1 MSPQRISPGP
11 SRSTGCCSRAR
22 QRSAGWIFARPAWP
36 VRRPGRGRR
45 RRRRPRPGRTPRPSP
60 SWAAPPNPPGRA
72 AVAGHDP
79 HAPGARRHPGIRL
92 GPYHSDGTHRR
103 VRHSPPRRAG
113 GGHGSE
119 RFGQV
124 HPPGHRRRSR
134 PRHQGA
140 GPGRRPRSRRA
151 GRQDPGR
158 AAAPL
163 HRVCLPGAQPAGDPH
178 RRGER
183 RPAAGAG
190 RRPAADGGRPGA
202 RAARRARHGRAHRQ
216 VPRGAVRWRAATRRD
231 RPCRGRRAPPA
242 ARRRAHRGAGLL
254 HRGDGARA
262 AAAPVRQRLR
272 RGPGDPRRPLRRL
285 GRPGRV
291 PARRP
296 PGRPDRASRRPARPP
311 RPGGGHMSTSRF
323 PRALWRMA
331 RRDLRRHLRR
341 SALIVALVALPVAGL
356 TAGIVLLRAASPTG
370 AQRAADVLGAATLR
384 VDATSPQARLD
395 AAALPAGS
403 RTLAFSTDGGLL
415 RVGPGD
421 VRRISLT
428 DLPVRITGSVIR
440 PADTDAFLAVA
451 PRGAL
456 GPRASRSWLIALPAG
471 AGGQGVLRDAGGL
484 TVTTRQQAST
494 SPRSVRTR
502 TGVLDPV
509 PIVAGLTLMIAALVA
524 AAAFAAGVRREI
536 RELGLLAAAG
546 GSPAQLRAAVLARGA
561 TLGLAG
567 GLVGLALGA
576 LAAVAVHPW
585 LGGIVG
591 HLPRPI
597 ALPTLPLV
605 GVVAAA
611 VLAGTAAAWFP
622 ARFAGRVPPVE
633 ALDARVPGGPP
644 PRHVSRLGILAIV
657 LGCVIAAV
665 GVKPIDNL
673 AVSLAGL
680 ALLLGGFV
688 ACSAALVAA
697 LEPLARHLP
706 LAGRVATRQAAR
718 NRSRAGPAV
727 AAIAVA
733 LAVPVFVSSVALTA
747 RGDDR
752 AHWIPALGADQLQ
765 ISHIHPGGGG
775 GGSRQI
781 EIRDPGSEQLP
792 GAAVRAVLAAI
803 PGAVAAPLQVAF
815 APLSGAAGSGQLPP
829 GKGRAGASP
838 MPMVVPMV
846 VTARQLVTQAEEPGL
861 LYVGGDD
868 LLAALGAR
876 SAAAGLAAGRVVGIG
891 PGTVSVG
898 QVALHRVDFNHGNT
912 GSFLDR
918 QARVLPAVQVGGR
931 PLLTI
936 RYVVGAAT
944 ARRLGLVTATQGTL
958 VRAPHAITP
967 AELAAAQAALAPY
980 PELAA
985 DAGPGA
991 PPQSVS
997 TSLLLLLFAVSAA
1010 VALAVVAAMVGLA
1023 QAEAAPERRT
1033 LFAVGASPSTLRG
1046 TAAATAGLLALL
1058 GGVLAVPAGLLPLAA
1073 IYVAAPA
1080 AVPLVIPWTGLA
1092 LIVMVVPALAAAG
1105 GATLTRTNLSDR
1117 ALWSRS

>member
-1 MSPQRISPGP
+1 
-11 SRSTGCCSRAR
+11 
-22 QRSAGWIFARPAWP
+22 
-36 VRRPGRGRR
+36 
-45 RRRRPRPGRTPRPSP
+45 
-60 SWAAPPNPPGRA
+60 
-72 AVAGHDP
+72 
-79 HAPGARRHPGIRL
+79 
-92 GPYHSDGTHRR
+92 
-103 VRHSPPRRAG
+103 
-113 GGHGSE
+113 
-119 RFGQV
+119 
-124 HPPGHRRRSR
+124 
-134 PRHQGA
+134 
-140 GPGRRPRSRRA
+140 
-151 GRQDPGR
+151 
-158 AAAPL
+158 
-163 HRVCLPGAQPAGDPH
+163 
-178 RRGER
+178 
-183 RPAAGAG
+183 
-190 RRPAADGGRPGA
+190 
-202 RAARRARHGRAHRQ
+202 
-216 VPRGAVRWRAATRRD
+216 
-231 RPCRGRRAPPA
+231 
-242 ARRRAHRGAGLL
+242 
-254 HRGDGARA
+254 
-262 AAAPVRQRLR
+262 
-272 RGPGDPRRPLRRL
+272 
-285 GRPGRV
+285 
-291 PARRP
+291 
-296 PGRPDRASRRPARPP
+296 
-311 RPGGGHMSTSRF
+311 MSTSRF
-323 PRALWRMA
+323 PRVLWRMA
-331 RRDLRRHLRR
+331 RRDLRRHLGR
-341 SALIVALVALPVAGL
+341 SALIVAIVALPVAGL

-384 VDATSPQARLD
+384 VDATRPQARLD

-428 DLPVRITGSVIR
+428 DLPLDDPLTAGMLRLHAARAPRGPGEVAVSTAVLRELGRRVGDTLQLVRPDGTNRTVRVTGTVIR
-440 PADTDAFLAVA
+440 PADTDAFLAVT

-456 GPRASRSWLIALPAG
+456 GPNAGRSWLIALPAG
-471 AGGQGVLRDAGGL
+471 VGDQSLLRDASGL
-484 TVTTRQQAST
+484 TVTTREQAST
-494 SPRSVRTR
+494 SPRSVPTR
-502 TGVLDPV
+502 TGVLDPI
-509 PIVAGLTLMIAALVA
+509 PITAGLALMIAALVA

>member
-1 MSPQRISPGP
+1 
-11 SRSTGCCSRAR
+11 
-22 QRSAGWIFARPAWP
+22 
-36 VRRPGRGRR
+36 
-45 RRRRPRPGRTPRPSP
+45 
-60 SWAAPPNPPGRA
+60 
-72 AVAGHDP
+72 
-79 HAPGARRHPGIRL
+79 
-92 GPYHSDGTHRR
+92 
-103 VRHSPPRRAG
+103 
-113 GGHGSE
+113 
-119 RFGQV
+119 
-124 HPPGHRRRSR
+124 
-134 PRHQGA
+134 
-140 GPGRRPRSRRA
+140 
-151 GRQDPGR
+151 
-158 AAAPL
+158 
-163 HRVCLPGAQPAGDPH
+163 
-178 RRGER
+178 
-183 RPAAGAG
+183 
-190 RRPAADGGRPGA
+190 
-202 RAARRARHGRAHRQ
+202 
-216 VPRGAVRWRAATRRD
+216 
-231 RPCRGRRAPPA
+231 
-242 ARRRAHRGAGLL
+242 
-254 HRGDGARA
+254 
-262 AAAPVRQRLR
+262 
-272 RGPGDPRRPLRRL
+272 
-285 GRPGRV
+285 
-291 PARRP
+291 
-296 PGRPDRASRRPARPP
+296 
-311 RPGGGHMSTSRF
+311 MSTSRF

-428 DLPVRITGSVIR
+428 DLPVDDPLTAGMLRLRAGRPPRGPGEVAVSTAVLRELGRRVGDTLQLVQLDGTDRTVRITGSVIR

-561 TLGLAG
+561 TLGVAG
-567 GLVGLALGA
+567 GLAGLAFGA
-576 LAAVAVHPW
+576 LAAVAVHPS

-597 ALPTLPLV
+597 SLPPLPLV

-622 ARFAGRVPPVE
+622 ARFAARVPPVE

-657 LGCVIAAV
+657 LGCVITAV

-680 ALLLGGFV
+680 VLLLGGFV

-697 LEPLARHLP
+697 VEPLARHLP

-733 LAVPVFVSSVALTA
+733 LAVPVFVSSVALTT

-752 AHWIPALGADQLQ
+752 AHWFPALGADQLQ
-765 ISHIHPGGGG
+765 ISHVGPGGGG
-775 GGSRQI
+775 SGQI

-792 GAAVRAVLAAI
+792 SAAVRAVLAAI
-803 PGAVAAPLQVAF
+803 PGAVAAPLRAALV
-815 APLSGAAGSGQLPP
+815 PVPGAAGSGQLPP
-829 GKGRAGASP
+829 GKRGAGAPP
-838 MPMVVPMV
+838 MPMA
-846 VTARQLVTQAEEPGL
+846 VTSRQLVTQAEEPGL

-868 LLAALGAR
+868 LLAALGAQ
-876 SAAAGLAAGRVVGIG
+876 SAAADLAAGKVVGIG
-891 PGTVSVG
+891 HGTVSGG
-898 QVALHRVDFNHGNT
+898 QVALHRADFHDGRA

-918 QARVLPAVQVGGR
+918 QARVLPAVQVDGR

-958 VRAPHAITP
+958 VRAPHTITP
-967 AELAAAQAALAPY
+967 AELATAQAALAPY
-980 PELAA
+980 PELSA
-985 DAGPGA
+985 DAGPGT
-991 PPQSVS
+991 PPRSVS
-997 TSLLLLLFAVSAA
+997 TSLLLLMFAVSAA

-1023 QAEAAPERRT
+1023 QAEAGTERRT
-1033 LFAVGASPSTLRG
+1033 LFAVGAPPSVLRG

-1073 IYVAAPA
+1073 IYVASPA
-1080 AVPLVIPWTGLA
+1080 AVPLVVPWGGLA
-1092 LIVMVVPALAAAG
+1092 AIVVGVPALAAAG

-1117 ALWSRS
+1117 TLWSSARR

>member
-1 MSPQRISPGP
+1 MS
-11 SRSTGCCSRAR
+11 
-22 QRSAGWIFARPAWP
+22 
-36 VRRPGRGRR
+36 
-45 RRRRPRPGRTPRPSP
+45 
-60 SWAAPPNPPGRA
+60 
-72 AVAGHDP
+72 
-79 HAPGARRHPGIRL
+79 
-92 GPYHSDGTHRR
+92 
-103 VRHSPPRRAG
+103 
-113 GGHGSE
+113 
-119 RFGQV
+119 
-124 HPPGHRRRSR
+124 
-134 PRHQGA
+134 
-140 GPGRRPRSRRA
+140 
-151 GRQDPGR
+151 
-158 AAAPL
+158 
-163 HRVCLPGAQPAGDPH
+163 
-178 RRGER
+178 
-183 RPAAGAG
+183 
-190 RRPAADGGRPGA
+190 
-202 RAARRARHGRAHRQ
+202 AARR
-216 VPRGAVRWRAATRRD
+216 
-231 RPCRGRRAPPA
+231 
-242 ARRRAHRGAGLL
+242 
-254 HRGDGARA
+254 
-262 AAAPVRQRLR
+262 
-272 RGPGDPRRPLRRL
+272 
-285 GRPGRV
+285 
-291 PARRP
+291 
-296 PGRPDRASRRPARPP
+296 
-311 RPGGGHMSTSRF
+311 F
-323 PRALWRMA
+323 PRVLWRMA
-331 RRDLRRHLRR
+331 RRDLRRHLSR

-356 TAGIVLLRAASPTG
+356 TAGIVLLQAASPTG
-370 AQRAADVLGAATLR
+370 EQRAADVLGSATLR

-415 RVGPGD
+415 RVGPGV

-428 DLPVRITGSVIR
+428 DLPLDDPLTTGMLRLRAGRAPRGPGEVAVSTAVLRQLGRRVGDTLRLVQPDGTDRTVRITGTVLR
-440 PADTDAFLAVA
+440 HADTDAFLAVT

-456 GPRASRSWLIALPAG
+456 GPDARRSWLVALPTG
-471 AGGQGVLRDAGGL
+471 VGDQSVLRGASGL
-484 TVTTRQQAST
+484 AVTTRERAST

-502 TGVLDPV
+502 TGVLNPI
-509 PIVAGLTLMIAALVA
+509 PIVAGLALMIAALVA

-561 TLGLAG
+561 TLGVTG
-567 GLVGLALGA
+567 GLAGLALGA
-576 LAAVAVHPW
+576 LAAVAVHPA

-597 ALPTLPLV
+597 SLPTLPLV

-633 ALDARVPGGPP
+633 ALDARVPTGPP

-665 GVKPIDNL
+665 GAKPINNL

-697 LEPLARHLP
+697 VEPLAPHLP

-752 AHWIPALGADQLQ
+752 AHWLPALGADQLQ
-765 ISHIHPGGGG
+765 ISRIGPGGAE
-775 GGSRQI
+775 GGSGRSII
-781 EIRDPGSEQLP
+781 ELRDPGSGQLP
-792 GAAVRAVLAAI
+792 SAAVRAVLAAI
-803 PGAVAAPLQVAF
+803 PGAVAAPLEAAF
-815 APLSGAAGSGQLPP
+815 VPVSGAGGSGRLPA
-829 GKGRAGASP
+829 GKGGAGAPP
-838 MPMVVPMV
+838 MPMVVTV
-846 VTARQLVTQAEEPGL
+846 RQLVTQAEEPGL

-868 LLAALGAR
+868 LLAALGAQ
-876 SAAAGLAAGRVVGIG
+876 SAAADLAAGKVVGIG
-891 PGTVSVG
+891 PGTVSG
-898 QVALHRVDFNHGNT
+898 GRVALHRGDFHDGHA

-918 QARVLPAVQVGGR
+918 QARVLPAVQVDGR
-931 PLLTI
+931 PLLAI
-936 RYVVGAAT
+936 RYLISAAT
-944 ARRLGLVTATQGTL
+944 AQRLGLVAATQGTL

-967 AELAAAQAALAPY
+967 AELAAAQADLAPF

-985 DAGPGA
+985 EAGPGT

-1023 QAEAAPERRT
+1023 QAEAGPERRA
-1033 LFAVGASPSTLRG
+1033 LFAVGASPSVLRG

-1058 GGVLAVPAGLLPLAA
+1058 GGILAVPAGLLPLAA
-1073 IYVAAPA
+1073 IYVASPA
-1080 AVPLVIPWTGLA
+1080 AVPLAIPWTGLA
-1092 LIVMVVPALAAAG
+1092 LIVLGVPALAAAG

-1117 ALWSRS
+1117 ALWSRWS

>member
-1 MSPQRISPGP
+1 
-11 SRSTGCCSRAR
+11 
-22 QRSAGWIFARPAWP
+22 
-36 VRRPGRGRR
+36 
-45 RRRRPRPGRTPRPSP
+45 
-60 SWAAPPNPPGRA
+60 
-72 AVAGHDP
+72 
-79 HAPGARRHPGIRL
+79 
-92 GPYHSDGTHRR
+92 
-103 VRHSPPRRAG
+103 
-113 GGHGSE
+113 
-119 RFGQV
+119 
-124 HPPGHRRRSR
+124 
-134 PRHQGA
+134 
-140 GPGRRPRSRRA
+140 
-151 GRQDPGR
+151 
-158 AAAPL
+158 
-163 HRVCLPGAQPAGDPH
+163 
-178 RRGER
+178 
-183 RPAAGAG
+183 
-190 RRPAADGGRPGA
+190 
-202 RAARRARHGRAHRQ
+202 
-216 VPRGAVRWRAATRRD
+216 
-231 RPCRGRRAPPA
+231 
-242 ARRRAHRGAGLL
+242 
-254 HRGDGARA
+254 
-262 AAAPVRQRLR
+262 
-272 RGPGDPRRPLRRL
+272 
-285 GRPGRV
+285 
-291 PARRP
+291 
-296 PGRPDRASRRPARPP
+296 
-311 RPGGGHMSTSRF
+311 MSTSRF
-323 PRALWRMA
+323 PRVLWRMA

-356 TAGIVLLRAASPTG
+356 TAGIVLLRAATPTG

-395 AAALPAGS
+395 PAALPAGS

-428 DLPVRITGSVIR
+428 DLPLEDPLTAGMLRLRAGRAPRGPGEVVVSTAVLRELGRRVGDTLQLVQPDGTNRAVRITGTVLR
-440 PADTDAFLAVA
+440 PADTGAFLAVTA
-451 PRGAL
+451 RGAL
-456 GPRASRSWLIALPAG
+456 GPNAGRSWLVALPAG
-471 AGGQGVLRDAGGL
+471 VGDQSVLPGASGL
-484 TVTTRQQAST
+484 TVTTREQAST

-502 TGVLDPV
+502 TGVLN
-509 PIVAGLTLMIAALVA
+509 PIPITAGLALMIAALVA

-546 GSPAQLRAAVLARGA
+546 GSPAQLRAAVLVRGT
-561 TLGLAG
+561 TLGVAG
-567 GLVGLALGA
+567 GLAGLALGA
-576 LAAVAVHPW
+576 LAAVGVHPS

-605 GVVAAA
+605 GVAAAA

-665 GVKPIDNL
+665 GARPINNL
-673 AVSLAGL
+673 GVSLAGL

-697 LEPLARHLP
+697 VEPLAPHLP

-733 LAVPVFVSSVALTA
+733 LAVPVFVSSVVLTT

-752 AHWIPALGADQLQ
+752 AHWLPALGADQLQ
-765 ISHIHPGGGG
+765 ISRIGPGGGG
-775 GGSRQI
+775 SGQI

-792 GAAVRAVLAAI
+792 SAAVRAVLAAI
-803 PGAVAAPLQVAF
+803 PGAVAAPLRTAF
-815 APLSGAAGSGQLPP
+815 VPVQGAGGSGQRPP
-829 GKGRAGASP
+829 GKGGAGAPP
-838 MPMVVPMV
+838 MPMV
-846 VTARQLVTQAEEPGL
+846 VTARQLATQAEEPGL

-868 LLAALGAR
+868 LLAALGAQ
-876 SAAAGLAAGRVVGIG
+876 SAAADLAAGKVVGIG
-891 PGTVSVG
+891 PGTVSAG
-898 QVALHRVDFNHGNT
+898 QVALHRGDFHDGHT

-918 QARVLPAVQVGGR
+918 QARVLPAVQVDGR
-931 PLLTI
+931 PRLTI
-936 RYVVGAAT
+936 RYVISSAT
-944 ARRLGLVTATQGTL
+944 AQRLGLVTATQGTL
-958 VRAPHAITP
+958 VRAPHTITP
-967 AELAAAQAALAPY
+967 AELAAAQAALAPF

-985 DAGPGA
+985 DAGPGT

-1023 QAEAAPERRT
+1023 QAEAGTERRT
-1033 LFAVGASPSTLRG
+1033 MFAVGASPSVLRG

-1073 IYVAAPA
+1073 IYIASPA
-1080 AVPLVIPWTGLA
+1080 AVPLVIPWTGLT
-1092 LIVMVVPALAAAG
+1092 LIVVAVPALAAAG

-1117 ALWSRS
+1117 ALWSRWS

>member
-92 GPYHSDGTHRR
+92 GPYHSDGNHRR
-103 VRHSPPRRAG
+103 VRHGPPRRAG

-202 RAARRARHGRAHRQ
+202 RAARRARHGRAGRQ

-231 RPCRGRRAPPA
+231 RPCRGGRAPPA
-242 ARRRAHRGAGLL
+242 ARRRADRGAGLL

-403 RTLAFSTDGGLL
+403 RTLAFSTGGGLL

-428 DLPVRITGSVIR
+428 DLPLGDPLTAGILRSHAGRAPRGPGEVAVSTAALRELGRRVGDTLQLVQPDGTDRTVRITGSVIR

-451 PRGAL
+451 PQGAL
-456 GPRASRSWLIALPAG
+456 GPRASRSWLVALPAG
-471 AGGQGVLRDAGGL
+471 AGGQSVLRDASGL
-484 TVTTRQQAST
+484 TVTTREEASRAPT
-494 SPRSVRTR
+494 SVRTR
-502 TGVLDPV
+502 TGVLN
-509 PIVAGLTLMIAALVA
+509 PIPITAGLALMIAALVA

-561 TLGLAG
+561 TLGVAG
-567 GLVGLALGA
+567 GLAGLAFGA
-576 LAAVAVHPW
+576 LAAVAVHPS

-597 ALPTLPLV
+597 SLPPLPLV

-622 ARFAGRVPPVE
+622 ARFAARVPPVE

-644 PRHVSRLGILAIV
+644 SRHVSRLGILAIV
-657 LGCVIAAV
+657 LGCVITAV

-680 ALLLGGFV
+680 VLLLGGFV

-697 LEPLARHLP
+697 VEPLARHLP

-733 LAVPVFVSSVALTA
+733 LAVPVFVSSVALTT

-752 AHWIPALGADQLQ
+752 AHWFPALGADQLQ
-765 ISHIHPGGGG
+765 ISHVGPGG

-792 GAAVRAVLAAI
+792 SAAVRAVLAAI
-803 PGAVAAPLQVAF
+803 PGAVAAPLRAALV
-815 APLSGAAGSGQLPP
+815 PVPGAAGSGQLPP
-829 GKGRAGASP
+829 GKRGAGAP
-838 MPMVVPMV
+838 PIPLA
-846 VTARQLVTQAEEPGL
+846 VTSRQLVTQAEEPGL

-868 LLAALGAR
+868 LLAVLGAQ
-876 SAAAGLAAGRVVGIG
+876 SAAADLAAGKVVGIG
-891 PGTVSVG
+891 HGTVSGG
-898 QVALHRVDFNHGNT
+898 QVALHRADFHDGRA

-918 QARVLPAVQVGGR
+918 QPRVLPAVQVDGR

-936 RYVVGAAT
+936 RYVISAAT
-944 ARRLGLVTATQGTL
+944 AQRLGLVTATQGTL
-958 VRAPHAITP
+958 VRAPHTITP
-967 AELAAAQAALAPY
+967 AELATAQAALAPY
-980 PELAA
+980 PELSA
-985 DAGPGA
+985 DAGPGT
-991 PPQSVS
+991 PPRSVS
-997 TSLLLLLFAVSAA
+997 TSLLLLLFGVSAA

-1023 QAEAAPERRT
+1023 QAEADPERRT
-1033 LFAVGASPSTLRG
+1033 LFAVGASPSVLRG

-1058 GGVLAVPAGLLPLAA
+1058 GGILAVPAGLLPL
-1073 IYVAAPA
+1073 P
-1080 AVPLVIPWTGLA
+1080 
-1092 LIVMVVPALAAAG
+1092 
-1105 GATLTRTNLSDR
+1105 
-1117 ALWSRS
+1117 

>member
-1 MSPQRISPGP
+1 
-11 SRSTGCCSRAR
+11 
-22 QRSAGWIFARPAWP
+22 
-36 VRRPGRGRR
+36 
-45 RRRRPRPGRTPRPSP
+45 
-60 SWAAPPNPPGRA
+60 
-72 AVAGHDP
+72 
-79 HAPGARRHPGIRL
+79 
-92 GPYHSDGTHRR
+92 
-103 VRHSPPRRAG
+103 
-113 GGHGSE
+113 
-119 RFGQV
+119 
-124 HPPGHRRRSR
+124 
-134 PRHQGA
+134 
-140 GPGRRPRSRRA
+140 
-151 GRQDPGR
+151 
-158 AAAPL
+158 
-163 HRVCLPGAQPAGDPH
+163 
-178 RRGER
+178 
-183 RPAAGAG
+183 
-190 RRPAADGGRPGA
+190 
-202 RAARRARHGRAHRQ
+202 
-216 VPRGAVRWRAATRRD
+216 
-231 RPCRGRRAPPA
+231 
-242 ARRRAHRGAGLL
+242 
-254 HRGDGARA
+254 
-262 AAAPVRQRLR
+262 
-272 RGPGDPRRPLRRL
+272 
-285 GRPGRV
+285 
-291 PARRP
+291 
-296 PGRPDRASRRPARPP
+296 
-311 RPGGGHMSTSRF
+311 MSTSRF

-428 DLPVRITGSVIR
+428 DLPVDDPLTAGMLRLRAGRPPRGPGEVAVSTAVLRELGRRVGDTLQLVQLDGTDRTVRITGSVIR

-524 AAAFAAGVRREI
+524 AAAFAVGVRREI

-561 TLGLAG
+561 TLGVAG
-567 GLVGLALGA
+567 GLAGLAFGA
-576 LAAVAVHPW
+576 LAAVAVHPS

-597 ALPTLPLV
+597 SLPPLPLV

-622 ARFAGRVPPVE
+622 ARFAARVPPVE

-644 PRHVSRLGILAIV
+644 SRHVSRLGILAIV
-657 LGCVIAAV
+657 LGCVITAV

-697 LEPLARHLP
+697 VEPLARHLP

-733 LAVPVFVSSVALTA
+733 LAVPVFVSSVALTT

-752 AHWIPALGADQLQ
+752 AHWFPALGADQLQ
-765 ISHIHPGGGG
+765 ISHVGPGG

-792 GAAVRAVLAAI
+792 SAAVRAVLAAI
-803 PGAVAAPLQVAF
+803 PGAVAAPLRAALV
-815 APLSGAAGSGQLPP
+815 PVPGAAGSGQLPP
-829 GKGRAGASP
+829 GKRGAGAPP
-838 MPMVVPMV
+838 MPMA
-846 VTARQLVTQAEEPGL
+846 VTSRQLVTQAEEPGL

-868 LLAALGAR
+868 LLAALGAQ
-876 SAAAGLAAGRVVGIG
+876 SAAADLAAGKVVGIG
-891 PGTVSVG
+891 HGTVSGG
-898 QVALHRVDFNHGNT
+898 QVALHRADFHDGRA

-918 QARVLPAVQVGGR
+918 QARVLPAVQVDGR

-936 RYVVGAAT
+936 RYVISAAT
-944 ARRLGLVTATQGTL
+944 AQRLGLVTATQGTL
-958 VRAPHAITP
+958 VRAPHTITP
-967 AELAAAQAALAPY
+967 AELATAQAALAPY
-980 PELAA
+980 PELSA
-985 DAGPGA
+985 DAGPGT
-991 PPQSVS
+991 PPRSVS
-997 TSLLLLLFAVSAA
+997 TSLLLLMFAVSAA

-1023 QAEAAPERRT
+1023 QAEAGTERRT
-1033 LFAVGASPSTLRG
+1033 LFAVGASPSVLRG

-1073 IYVAAPA
+1073 IYVASPA
-1080 AVPLVIPWTGLA
+1080 AVPLVVPWGGLA
-1092 LIVMVVPALAAAG
+1092 AIVVGVPALAAAG

-1117 ALWSRS
+1117 TLWSSARR

>member
-1 MSPQRISPGP
+1 
-11 SRSTGCCSRAR
+11 
-22 QRSAGWIFARPAWP
+22 
-36 VRRPGRGRR
+36 
-45 RRRRPRPGRTPRPSP
+45 
-60 SWAAPPNPPGRA
+60 
-72 AVAGHDP
+72 
-79 HAPGARRHPGIRL
+79 
-92 GPYHSDGTHRR
+92 
-103 VRHSPPRRAG
+103 
-113 GGHGSE
+113 
-119 RFGQV
+119 
-124 HPPGHRRRSR
+124 
-134 PRHQGA
+134 
-140 GPGRRPRSRRA
+140 
-151 GRQDPGR
+151 
-158 AAAPL
+158 
-163 HRVCLPGAQPAGDPH
+163 
-178 RRGER
+178 
-183 RPAAGAG
+183 
-190 RRPAADGGRPGA
+190 
-202 RAARRARHGRAHRQ
+202 
-216 VPRGAVRWRAATRRD
+216 
-231 RPCRGRRAPPA
+231 
-242 ARRRAHRGAGLL
+242 
-254 HRGDGARA
+254 
-262 AAAPVRQRLR
+262 
-272 RGPGDPRRPLRRL
+272 
-285 GRPGRV
+285 
-291 PARRP
+291 
-296 PGRPDRASRRPARPP
+296 
-311 RPGGGHMSTSRF
+311 MSTSRF
-323 PRALWRMA
+323 PRVLWRMA

-356 TAGIVLLRAASPTG
+356 TAGIVLLRAATPTG
-370 AQRAADVLGAATLR
+370 AQRAADVLGTATLR

-395 AAALPAGS
+395 PAALPAGS

-428 DLPVRITGSVIR
+428 DLPLEDPLTAGMLRLRAGRAPRGPGEVVVSTAVLRELGRRVGDTLQLVQPDGTNRTVRITGTVLR
-440 PADTDAFLAVA
+440 PADTSAFLAVTA
-451 PRGAL
+451 RGAL
-456 GPRASRSWLIALPAG
+456 GPNAGRSWLVALPTG
-471 AGGQGVLRDAGGL
+471 VGDQSVLRGASGL
-484 TVTTRQQAST
+484 TVTTREQAST

-502 TGVLDPV
+502 TGVLN
-509 PIVAGLTLMIAALVA
+509 PIPITAGLALMIAALVA

-546 GSPAQLRAAVLARGA
+546 GSPAQLRAAVLARGT
-561 TLGLAG
+561 TLGVAG
-567 GLVGLALGA
+567 GLAGLALGA
-576 LAAVAVHPW
+576 LAAVAVHPS

-605 GVVAAA
+605 GVAAAA

-665 GVKPIDNL
+665 GARPINNV

-688 ACSAALVAA
+688 ACSAAVVAA
-697 LEPLARHLP
+697 VEPLAPHLP

-733 LAVPVFVSSVALTA
+733 LAVPVFVSSVALTT

-752 AHWIPALGADQLQ
+752 AHWLPALGADQLQ
-765 ISHIHPGGGG
+765 ISRIGPGGGG
-775 GGSRQI
+775 SGQI

-792 GAAVRAVLAAI
+792 SAAVRAVLAAI
-803 PGAVAAPLQVAF
+803 PGAVAAPLRTAF
-815 APLSGAAGSGQLPP
+815 VPVQGAGGSGQHPP
-829 GKGRAGASP
+829 GKGGAGAPS
-838 MPMVVPMV
+838 MPMV
-846 VTARQLVTQAEEPGL
+846 VTARQLVTQAEQPGL
-861 LYVGGDD
+861 LSVGGDD

-876 SAAAGLAAGRVVGIG
+876 SAAADLAAGKVVAIG
-891 PGTVSVG
+891 PGTARGG
-898 QVALHRVDFNHGNT
+898 QVALHRGDFHVGHA

-918 QARVLPAVQVGGR
+918 QARVLPAVQVDGR
-931 PLLTI
+931 PRLTI
-936 RYVVGAAT
+936 RYVISAAT
-944 ARRLGLVTATQGTL
+944 AQRLGLVTATQGAL
-958 VRAPHAITP
+958 VRAPHTITP

-997 TSLLLLLFAVSAA
+997 TSLLLLMFAVSAA

-1023 QAEAAPERRT
+1023 QAEAGTERRT
-1033 LFAVGASPSTLRG
+1033 LFAVGASPSVLRG

-1058 GGVLAVPAGLLPLAA
+1058 GGILAVPAGLLPLAA
-1073 IYVAAPA
+1073 IYVASPA

-1092 LIVMVVPALAAAG
+1092 LIVVVVPALAAAG

-1117 ALWSRS
+1117 ALWSRWS

>member
-1 MSPQRISPGP
+1 MS
-11 SRSTGCCSRAR
+11 
-22 QRSAGWIFARPAWP
+22 
-36 VRRPGRGRR
+36 
-45 RRRRPRPGRTPRPSP
+45 
-60 SWAAPPNPPGRA
+60 
-72 AVAGHDP
+72 
-79 HAPGARRHPGIRL
+79 
-92 GPYHSDGTHRR
+92 
-103 VRHSPPRRAG
+103 
-113 GGHGSE
+113 
-119 RFGQV
+119 
-124 HPPGHRRRSR
+124 
-134 PRHQGA
+134 
-140 GPGRRPRSRRA
+140 
-151 GRQDPGR
+151 
-158 AAAPL
+158 
-163 HRVCLPGAQPAGDPH
+163 
-178 RRGER
+178 
-183 RPAAGAG
+183 AG
-190 RRPAADGGRPGA
+190 RR
-202 RAARRARHGRAHRQ
+202 
-216 VPRGAVRWRAATRRD
+216 
-231 RPCRGRRAPPA
+231 
-242 ARRRAHRGAGLL
+242 
-254 HRGDGARA
+254 
-262 AAAPVRQRLR
+262 
-272 RGPGDPRRPLRRL
+272 
-285 GRPGRV
+285 
-291 PARRP
+291 
-296 PGRPDRASRRPARPP
+296 
-311 RPGGGHMSTSRF
+311 F
-323 PRALWRMA
+323 PRVLWRMA

-370 AQRAADVLGAATLR
+370 AQRAADLLGAATLR
-384 VDATSPQARLD
+384 VDAASPLARLD

-428 DLPVRITGSVIR
+428 DLPLDDPLTAGMLGLRAGRAPRGPGEVAVSTAVLRELGGRVGDTLQLVQRDGTDRTVRITGTVLR
-440 PADTDAFLAVA
+440 PADTGAFLAVT

-456 GPRASRSWLIALPAG
+456 GPNAGRSWLVALPAG
-471 AGGQGVLRDAGGL
+471 VGDQSVLRDARGL
-484 TVTTRQQAST
+484 TVTTREQAST

-502 TGVLDPV
+502 TGVLN
-509 PIVAGLTLMIAALVA
+509 PIPITAGLALMIAALVA

-561 TLGLAG
+561 TLGVAG
-567 GLVGLALGA
+567 GLAGLALGV
-576 LAAVAVHPW
+576 LAAVAVHPS

-597 ALPTLPLV
+597 ALPPLPLV

-633 ALDARVPGGPP
+633 ALDARVPTGPP
-644 PRHVSRLGILAIV
+644 TRHASRLGILAIV

-697 LEPLARHLP
+697 VEPLAPHLP

-733 LAVPVFVSSVALTA
+733 LGVPVFVSSVALTA

-752 AHWIPALGADQLQ
+752 ALWIPALGADQLQ
-765 ISHIHPGGGG
+765 ISHIGPGDGG
-775 GGSRQI
+775 GGSGQI
-781 EIRDPGSEQLP
+781 QIRDPGSEQLP
-792 GAAVRAVLAAI
+792 SAAVRAVLAAI
-803 PGAVAAPLQVAF
+803 PGTVAAPLRAALVPVQ
-815 APLSGAAGSGQLPP
+815 GAGGSGQRPP
-829 GKGRAGASP
+829 AKRGAGAP
-838 MPMVVPMV
+838 LMPMV
-846 VTARQLVTQAEEPGL
+846 VTARQLATQAEQPGL

-868 LLAALGAR
+868 LLAALGAQ
-876 SAAAGLAAGRVVGIG
+876 SAAADLAAGKVVGIG
-891 PGTVSVG
+891 PGTVSAG
-898 QVALHRVDFNHGNT
+898 QVALHRADFHDGHT

-931 PLLTI
+931 PRLTI
-936 RYVVGAAT
+936 RYVISTAT
-944 ARRLGLVTATQGTL
+944 AQRLGLVTATQGTL
-958 VRAPHAITP
+958 VRAPHTITP
-967 AELAAAQAALAPY
+967 AELAAAQAALAPF

-985 DAGPGA
+985 DAGPGT

-1023 QAEAAPERRT
+1023 QAEAGPERRT
-1033 LFAVGASPSTLRG
+1033 LFAIGASPSVLRG

-1058 GGVLAVPAGLLPLAA
+1058 GGILAVPAGLLPLAA
-1073 IYVAAPA
+1073 IYVASPA

-1092 LIVMVVPALAAAG
+1092 LIVVVVPALAAAG
-1105 GATLTRTNLSDR
+1105 GATLTKTNLGDR
-1117 ALWSRS
+1117 ALWSRWS